1 MADQKNPYA
10 APSAHV
16 ADVSQTIDDGELIDG
31 GQTVPAGNGWQWI
44 ADGFALFKMNP
55 GIWILNLI
63 ILMVIFVAL
72 ALIPFIGTLATYI
85 LFPILTGGLMLGCHA
100 LEHSEP
106 LEVGHL
112 FAGFR
117 EKAGPL
123 AVFGVLY
130 LVGLVAIVLIA
141 SVFFGFGIFGALFM
155 GSKPAMSA
163 LMLLLM
169 LLVVLGLSIP
179 LVMAIWFAP
188 SLVVFHDL
196 QPMDA
201 LKQSF
206 SGCLK
211 NIVPFLVYG
220 IIGFVISIIAS
231 IPFGLGWLVW
241 APTVIASAYT
251 GYRDIFVRHA

>member
-1 MADQKNPYA
+1 MADQNPYA

-16 ADVSQTIDDGELIDG
+16 ADVSQSFDDGELVEG
-31 GQTVPAGNGWQWI
+31 GQAVPSGNGWQWI
-44 ADGFALFKMNP
+44 ADGFALFKLNP

-63 ILMVIFVAL
+63 ILFVILVVL
-72 ALIPFIGTLATYI
+72 AVIPFIGTLATYI
-85 LFPILTGGLMLGCHA
+85 LFPILSGGLMLGCHA
-100 LEHSEP
+100 LAHNEP

-123 AVFGVLY
+123 AIVGVLY
-130 LVGLVAIVLIA
+130 LVGLILIVLIA
-141 SVFFGFGIFGALFM
+141 SVFFGFSVFGAMFM
-155 GSKPAMSA
+155 GSKPAMSIM
-163 LMLLLM
+163 MLLLM
-169 LLVVLGLSIP
+169 LLVVLGLSLP

-188 SLVVFHDL
+188 ALVVFHDL

-211 NIVPFLVYG
+211 NVVPFLVYG
-220 IIGFVISIIAS
+220 IIGFVIGVIAF
-231 IPFGLGWLVW
+231 IPFGLGWLIW
-241 APTVIASAYT
+241 APTLVASIYT
-251 GYRDIFVRHA
+251 GYRDIFIRHA